1 MRSILRRF
9 TLLKK
14 HSKLRRR
21 RSVKRR
27 LLSLFVLTVLLG
39 AGLSA
44 GVTALFRWVPPPA
57 SAVMLLRALNED
69 SNYEYQWTPLEEIAP
84 SAALAVV
91 AAEDQKFPH
100 HHGFDFSAIGDAMS
114 HNRKGGRTRGASTI
128 SQQVAKNLFLWE
140 GRTWLR
146 KGLEAWFTLLIETF
160 WPKRRIL
167 EVYLNIAEMGNRV
180 YGVQAASERFFNI
193 RPADLSHGQAALLAA
208 VLPNPRRFRSDA
220 PSGYVLQRKAWI
232 LTQMQ
237 RLGGV
242 SYLEGIVP

>member
-9 TLLKK
+9 ALLKGRR
-14 HSKLRRR
+14 KLRRR
-21 RSVKRR
+21 RSIKRR
-27 LLSLFVLTVLLG
+27 LLSLSVLTVFL
-39 AGLSA
+39 AVGLSA
-44 GVTALFRWVPPPA
+44 GLTALFRWVPPPA

-91 AAEDQKFPH
+91 AAEDQKFPQ
-100 HHGFDFSAIGDAMS
+100 HHGFDFSAIGDAID
-114 HNRKGGRTRGASTI
+114 HNRRGGRIRGASTI

-140 GRTWLR
+140 ERTWLR
-146 KGLEAWFTLLIETF
+146 KGLETWFTLLIETF

-180 YGVQAASERFFNI
+180 YGVQAAGERFFNV
-193 RPADLSHGQAALLAA
+193 RPADLSHRQAALLAA

-220 PSGYVLQRKAWI
+220 PSGYVLQRQAWI

-237 RLGGV
+237 QLGGV
-242 SYLEGIVP
+242 SYLEGILP